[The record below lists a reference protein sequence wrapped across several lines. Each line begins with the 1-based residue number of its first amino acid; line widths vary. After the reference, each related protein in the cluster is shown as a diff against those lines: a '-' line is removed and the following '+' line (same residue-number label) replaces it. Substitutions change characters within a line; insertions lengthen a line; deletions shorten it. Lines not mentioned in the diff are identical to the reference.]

1 MHMRAY
7 YFFSLSHLC
16 LWDKLFLLCPQW
28 KRTWSS
34 TRLQCKWNTREFFTC
49 PLVDAHSDIIL
60 FFVCLRNPTVLYLS
74 LICIW
79 FAQSIT
85 FTLVSL
91 LKTINL
97 SDRKGHW
104 LYWTLQGVFYW
115 FEATL
120 ICKRCHV
127 TCTIGEVKLVF
138 LNHCTAAGVFA
149 RLCVHNS
156 CARDSPPHC
165 KTTLSWWWCR
175 GGPPRPNNLHYN
187 GCFRESHGG

>member
-1 MHMRAY
+1 M
-7 YFFSLSHLC
+7 
-16 LWDKLFLLCPQW
+16 KQVCPQW

-49 PLVDAHSDIIL
+49 LLVDAHSDIIL
-60 FFVCLRNPTVLYLS
+60 FFCLPEEPSGVVLELDLH
-74 LICIW
+74 LI
-79 FAQSIT
+79 FAQSMT
-85 FTLVSL
+85 FRLVSL
-91 LKTINL
+91 LKTLNR

-104 LYWTLQGVFYW
+104 WYWTLQGVFPW
-115 FEATL
+115 SKATL
-120 ICKRCHV
+120 ICERCHV
-127 TCTIGEVKLVF
+127 TCTIGGVKLVF
-138 LNHCTAAGVFA
+138 VNHGTAAGDFA

-156 CARDSPPHC
+156 CARDSPPHR